1 MKKTSIINLII
12 TIVNAN
18 IVLGLTLASQ
28 KGNSAASAMTPY
40 IILSGAAILFQI
52 LAAGF
57 QMGKNQKWKNE
68 MTTAWTYICIPI
80 LILQDFFL
88 YLGATYVEAEINSN
102 QNAKHG
108 LVWAALVIN
117 TISMIAIAKL
127 TSTAVKKTK
136 K

>member
-12 TIVNAN
+12 TIVNAD

-28 KGNSAASAMTPY
+28 KGNSAC
-40 IILSGAAILFQI
+40 IILSGATILFQI

-88 YLGATYVEAEINSN
+88 FLGATYVENCINSN
-102 QNAKHG
+102 QNVKDG